1 MLAPLPSS
9 EAFALRSAMLCGL
22 IHSAAVLTPSAGCTA
37 AAATG
42 TAGAVPPSPPGV
54 AGAHK
59 IHVAEPS
66 SPTGT
71 QSRHFRLRTPASYD
85 PEGTQQQPLPLVMDI
100 HGYTSTSYKQ
110 MRNSGFLNISDEMNF
125 IGLWPDGS
133 GDCLSDDP
141 SCEHSW
147 DSCSACN
154 QGWNCLG
161 TTSAQAGP
169 LGPTCNPDRRAWGR
183 YSCYASCGDSCEPRA
198 ADNTT
203 DTCISSSCWDDI
215 GFVSEML
222 DWVEQRLCVDLDHVH
237 VRPLHCRFFTV
248 GQAAHRRCV
257 QVSGLSNGAMMT
269 YYIAHR
275 LSARIASIAPVAG
288 LPLLGYLKQA
298 VPTAPMAVMATNGL
312 LDHVIPANISNGF
325 MGRAGVQRARAGR
338 VTASTVRP
346 ARLPDLEKRLARP
359 SAFSTVEKR
368 RWQIHRLTT
377 SRQPL
382 GKPTSAADPVAGA
395 CSPTRPRRTA
405 ICCGGACCQRA
416 TAARPAR
423 RSSAAAR
430 WRSTYGPPSP
440 TWNARRTHASKSIC
454 TARSRNGHVWRGRF
468 SKIIQDCHSKVQPTI
483 SSLGWMDGWTYID
496 TDTREEYTQCH
507 HQRPHLAASAAAY
520 SSAFLRALSPPSPPR
535 AAPPSS
541 PIR

>member
-359 SAFSTVEKR
+359 SAFSIVETTPLADTPLDNVTAAIGEANQCSGSGGGGVLPYPTPKDGDLLWR
-368 RWQIHRLTT
+368 CVLPEGDCSETGATIVRCSSLAEHIWPTFTDVECEADTCLEDDMHCPFAEWARLAWAFFENHP
-377 SRQPL
+377 RLPQQ
-382 GKPTSAADPVAGA
+382 SAAHD
-395 CSPTRPRRTA
+395 
-405 ICCGGACCQRA
+405 
-416 TAARPAR
+416 
-423 RSSAAAR
+423 
-430 WRSTYGPPSP
+430 
-440 TWNARRTHASKSIC
+440 
-454 TARSRNGHVWRGRF
+454 
-468 SKIIQDCHSKVQPTI
+468 
-483 SSLGWMDGWTYID
+483 
-496 TDTREEYTQCH
+496 
-507 HQRPHLAASAAAY
+507 
-520 SSAFLRALSPPSPPR
+520 
-535 AAPPSS
+535 
-541 PIR
+541 